1 MADESEW
8 ASEASEQ
15 ALVPAE
21 QATIR
26 FYDREIIAVRLPDG
40 RIAAALRS
48 MCDALQLERYS
59 QVRRIR
65 DDDVLADQLVPVQ
78 VETAGGLQPME
89 MLTAWAIPTWL
100 TGIKLGK
107 VAPAKRDA
115 IRAFK
120 REAADAL
127 YQHFANRPTSA
138 QLAAPARLVP
148 SEPIARPVAPGEG
161 ASPAAWLE
169 FHRQMVAFLEWQG
182 DVERWRGEVEAR
194 LETVEEVTR
203 LVPEILER
211 LGPQTLK
218 PEHQRTMQN
227 LAKRLHEVSGAAF
240 ATIYAE
246 LGEHFHVAKYDQV
259 PESQWQEVTTWFKVR
274 LDAAARRQSR

>member
-1 MADESEW
+1 M
-8 ASEASEQ
+8 
-15 ALVPAE
+15 
-21 QATIR
+21 
-26 FYDREIIAVRLPDG
+26 
-40 RIAAALRS
+40 
-48 MCDALQLERYS
+48 
-59 QVRRIR
+59 
-65 DDDVLADQLVPVQ
+65 
-78 VETAGGLQPME
+78 
-89 MLTAWAIPTWL
+89 
-100 TGIKLGK
+100 GIKLGK

-120 REAADAL
+120 REAADVL

-138 QLAAPARLVP
+138 QLAAPATLVP
-148 SEPIARPVAPGEG
+148 SEPIARPVVPGEG

-211 LGPQTLK
+211 LGPQTLT
-218 PEHQRTMQN
+218 PEHQRTVQN

-240 ATIYAE
+240 PTIYAE

-274 LDAAARRQSR
+274 LDASARRASR